1 MVTLAL
7 LNRAV
12 GFQLEFFTVDYVENM
27 AKEDTFITSS
37 NYGLSCTNNM
47 GDKSEKGQGNKET
60 GGKTGRQWEGSR
72 EQWTG
77 RLEEEQSRGQETE
90 G

>member
-1 MVTLAL
+1 MNCISWISLKSILVTLAL

-60 GGKTGRQWEGSR
+60 GGETGRQWREAGSN
-72 EQWTG
+72 
-77 RLEEEQSRGQETE
+77 GQ
-90 G
+90 GD